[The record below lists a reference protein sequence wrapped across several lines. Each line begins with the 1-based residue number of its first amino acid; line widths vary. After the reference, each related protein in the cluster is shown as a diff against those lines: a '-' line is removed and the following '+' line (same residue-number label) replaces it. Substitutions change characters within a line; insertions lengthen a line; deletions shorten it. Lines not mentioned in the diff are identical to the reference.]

1 MEKPDIDNSFDEQDE
16 MLKSIRISKIIVPM
30 LIGVGVVGYMF
41 YSQFKPEEFAKISW
55 TNHTTFWVGLAVFL
69 LFVRHMAYASR
80 LRILSEKAFSWKKC
94 IELVFIW
101 EFSSAVS
108 PTSVGGSAAALFVLS
123 QEKLSTAKTTTIVL
137 YSAVQDALFFLTTLL
152 GFFLIFGIGMIRPDL
167 PDGSVELG
175 VQGMEYVFMGAYAFV
190 LIYGALFF
198 YGLFIKPTIVKT
210 ILVFFTSFKW
220 LKRFQPKMEALGDDV
235 VIASKEM
242 KQKDWRFHVGS
253 ILSTSTA
260 WICRFGLLSC
270 LIIAL
275 KPGIIEGF
283 MGELKLM
290 ARLESMFVIMAGSP
304 TPGAVGVAEY
314 TFSKFVK
321 DYIPE
326 EGLALIVASGWRFM
340 TYYFYLLI
348 GTLII
353 PNWIRNL
360 INQRKLD
367 KLKES

>member
-1 MEKPDIDNSFDEQDE
+1 MVKKIIQVKQTNTDNFTKEQDE
-16 MLKSIRISKIIVPM
+16 VLKSIRVSRIIIPIM
-30 LIGVGVVGYMF
+30 IGVGVVGYMF
-41 YSQFKPEEFAKISW
+41 WSQFDPEEFSKISW
-55 TNHTTFWVGLAVFL
+55 TNHTTFWVGFALFL
-69 LFVRHMAYASR
+69 LFVRHMAYATR
-80 LRILSEKAFSWKKC
+80 LRILSEGAFSWKKC

-137 YSAVQDALFFLTTLL
+137 YSAVQDALFFLTTLF
-152 GFFLIFGIGMIRPDL
+152 GFFLIFGMDMMRPD
-167 PDGSVELG
+167 G
-175 VQGMEYVFMGAYAFV
+175 VVGAGAKGMQLAFMGAYIFV
-190 LIYGALFF
+190 LIYGSLFF

-210 ILVFFTSFKW
+210 VLVFITKIKW
-220 LKRFQPKMEALGDDV
+220 LKKYQPKMEDLGNDV
-235 VIASKEM
+235 IVASKEM
-242 KQKDWRFHVGS
+242 KQKRWPFHVGS
-253 ILSTSTA
+253 FMATTTA

-275 KPGIIEGF
+275 KPGIIDGF
-283 MGELKLM
+283 MEELKLM

-314 TFSKFVK
+314 TFFRFVR

-326 EGLALIVASGWRFM
+326 QGLALIVASGWRFM
-340 TYYFYLLI
+340 TYYFYLLM
-348 GTLII
+348 GTIII

-360 INQRKLD
+360 LNERK
-367 KLKES
+367 KKA

>member
-1 MEKPDIDNSFDEQDE
+1 
-16 MLKSIRISKIIVPM
+16 MLKSIRISRIIVPM
-30 LIGVGVVGYMF
+30 LIGAGVVGYMF

-55 TNHTTFWVGLAVFL
+55 TDHTTFWVSFAVFL

-137 YSAVQDALFFLTTLL
+137 YSAVQDALFFLSTLL
-152 GFFLIFGIGMIRPDL
+152 VFFLIFGIGMIRPE
-167 PDGSVELG
+167 GASGLG
-175 VQGMEYVFMGAYAFV
+175 VQGMEFAFIGAYSFV
-190 LIYGALFF
+190 LIYGTLFF

-210 ILVFFTSFKW
+210 VLVFFTKFKW
-220 LKRFQPKMEALGDDV
+220 LKRFRPKMEALGDDV

-242 KQKDWRFHVGS
+242 KQKRWPFHVGS
-253 ILSTSTA
+253 IMSTSVA
-260 WICRFGLLSC
+260 WFCRFGLLSC

-275 KPGIIEGF
+275 KPGIVDGF
-283 MGELKLM
+283 MGEMKLI

-326 EGLALIVASGWRFM
+326 QGLALIVASGWRFM

-367 KLKES
+367 RLKREKGR